1 MESFNF
7 AVFSQVFPRVC
18 AQREFKIAGWLKGM
32 KIYDGSTSLAHRMF
46 SYWKLQTIFWFSSIN
61 FLIMKNFVLVFN
73 DNPRQRGRLSSL
85 ELLTMKFICCVIVG
99 WPLILSN
106 KFTWHDVKN
115 AEWLLRI
122 YTNRWPSS
130 AVGEWEEKKNH
141 SKNPRWRED
150 NVELT
155 LIFDEHIHSY
165 DFCIFIGVN

>member
-18 AQREFKIAGWLKGM
+18 AQREFKIAGWLKGDENLRWINQPRSQDVFLL
-32 KIYDGSTSLAHRMF
+32 KTANNLLIFEYKF
-46 SYWKLQTIFWFSSIN
+46 SHNK
-61 FLIMKNFVLVFN
+61 KNFVLMFN

-85 ELLTMKFICCVIVG
+85 DLLTMKFICCVIVG

-122 YTNRWPSS
+122 YKHNRWPS
-130 AVGEWEEKKNH
+130 AVGEWEEKKFTRKILDDVRTMLSWH
-141 SKNPRWRED
+141 
-150 NVELT
+150 
-155 LIFDEHIHSY
+155 
-165 DFCIFIGVN
+165 